1 MGWRKGGYLSPSKTI
16 NLSISFNN
24 SWNPRFFF
32 FFKEALD
39 HPSLRKIEARFFDS
53 QDSISSKNWVET
65 FFFGIWL
72 RWVPVIPSR
81 DEVEVAMWIARRVPP
96 GIWDENG
103 VEVEWN
109 CQQWCNLIFESVI
122 LRYETQVRIHFAPA
136 VLDWWRKSNGVQN
149 VWQSESRITVSSSW
163 FLQKSDLPHGHFF
176 WDHDSES

>member
-1 MGWRKGGYLSPSKTI
+1 MYCEIFLTRERDLQLIPDSEKKDTFCLMGWRKGGYLSPSKTI

-24 SWNPRFFF
+24 SWNRRLF
-32 FFKEALD
+32 FFKGN
-39 HPSLRKIEARFFDS
+39 PGPPFPQKNRSKVFRFPQFHFLE
-53 QDSISSKNWVET
+53 KLGWNFV
-65 FFFGIWL
+65 FFFSIWL

-109 CQQWCNLIFESVI
+109 CQQWCNLIFENVI

-149 VWQSESRITVSSSW
+149 VW
-163 FLQKSDLPHGHFF
+163 
-176 WDHDSES
+176 